1 MCRYAGQTYKSHF
14 ACFLC
19 RKVFRKTAMED
30 YVEHVGLK
38 AAHDK
43 ILFRQTRRGKHVTP
57 CASYEGIVERYVAD
71 VSICPQCG
79 KRMAAVGLDFK
90 APPHRKKKAWEI
102 LRVLYEHGFAF
113 QGCGC
118 SVGYAPP
125 SRRADLP
132 DWLRQH
138 IRRSE
143 GQLLLDAF
151 ARKRT

>member
-38 AAHDK
+38 VAHDR
-43 ILFRQTRRGKHVTP
+43 ILFRQTRLGRHATP
-57 CASYEGIVERYVAD
+57 GISYEEVFERYVAD

-90 APPHRKKKAWEI
+90 APPHRKKEAWEI
-102 LRVLYEHGFAF
+102 LRDEVAFASNHRQEPLAPLVPTAPDFRLALTGFA
-113 QGCGC
+113 
-118 SVGYAPP
+118 V
-125 SRRADLP
+125 
-132 DWLRQH
+132 
-138 IRRSE
+138 
-143 GQLLLDAF
+143 
-151 ARKRT
+151 